1 MTTLFNFL
9 KTANTP
15 RVLQN
20 QTVIWNGVEYN
31 TPLFSGFETGF
42 GFNTETSTLTIS
54 VISFFENSS
63 MERNEYHLG
72 TFVIGLDELSAI
84 YNVSKDKLFA
94 LFNEKVI
101 LNCAILSDPTKT
113 YDRQW
118 CDSFSQFLTEKH
130 QDWGD
135 EWFFTE
141 TQFIFNSPFVKTNID
156 QIILEF
162 VGSLIEFGCK

>member
-31 TPLFSGFETGF
+31 TPLFSGFEAWF
-42 GFNTETSTLTIS
+42 GFKSETATLTIS
-54 VISFFENSS
+54 VTSFFENSS
-63 MERNEYHLG
+63 FERNEYHLG
-72 TFVIGLDELSAI
+72 TFVISLEQLSAI
-84 YNVSKDKLFA
+84 YNVPKDKLFA
-94 LFNEKVI
+94 LFNEKII
-101 LNCAILSDPTKT
+101 LNCAVLSDPTKT
-113 YDRQW
+113 YDHQW
-118 CDSFSQFLTEKH
+118 RDNFVQFLTEKH
-130 QDWGD
+130 QNWGD
-135 EWFFTE
+135 EWLFSE
-141 TQFIFNSPFVKTNID
+141 TQFVFNSPFVKTNID

>member
-94 LFNEKVI
+94 LFNEKI
-101 LNCAILSDPTKT
+101 ISNCAVLSDPTKT
-113 YDRQW
+113 YDHQW
-118 CDSFSQFLTEKH
+118 RDNFVQFLTEKH
-130 QDWGD
+130 QNWGD
-135 EWFFTE
+135 EWFFSE
-141 TQFIFNSPFVKTNID
+141 TQFVFNSPFVKTNID